1 MVEYTPY
8 LVRAL
13 LYIRGRLPLRS
24 IKGFANILD
33 PLTQQSLTIQS
44 TVKLERNVRISLSN
58 FWKMFNLGGSTRSRK
73 ENICGTLGLEELSTS
88 RKLYFRNDK
97 LDFIVVC

>member
-1 MVEYTPY
+1 MVENTPY

-13 LYIRGRLPLRS
+13 HYIRGRLPLHS
-24 IKGFANILD
+24 IKGSANILD
-33 PLTQQSLTIQS
+33 PLSQQSLTIQS

-58 FWKMFNLGGSTRSRK
+58 FSKMFNPGGSTRSRK
-73 ENICGTLGLEELSTS
+73 ENIYGTLGLEELLTF